1 MYTATFTF
9 QPGAFDDEFHAL
21 NQAIA
26 QIAQSIPGYLGEES
40 WHHAGTGLVCNVYY
54 WETLEALQQLVRH
67 PAHLAAK
74 QRQAQWLP
82 GYQVVIAQVLDCHG
96 DGRIRHPL
104 AQRAAQP

>member
-1 MYTATFTF
+1 MAGGDGG
-9 QPGAFDDEFHAL
+9 QHGGRLGAGL
-21 NQAIA
+21 VR
-26 QIAQSIPGYLGEES
+26 LGLGLGVID
-40 WHHAGTGLVCNVYY
+40 HAGTGLVCNVYY

-74 QRQAQWLP
+74 QRQAQWLQ